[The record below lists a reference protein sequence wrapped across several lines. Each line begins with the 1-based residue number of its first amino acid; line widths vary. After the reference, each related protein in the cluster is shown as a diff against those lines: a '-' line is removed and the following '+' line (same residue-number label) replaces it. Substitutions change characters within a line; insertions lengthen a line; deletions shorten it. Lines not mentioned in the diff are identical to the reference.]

1 VACLPP
7 LPHLSRDHHHNR
19 GFAAAD
25 VQAFTTRVRPV
36 IPCRNDSLARHADC
50 VPRARAPHPRGALIP
65 IFKEDSVKLWNLELE
80 ELEHRLVPGLLSF
93 GSIHLDIDLDGD
105 NNEFDFEQDNDT
117 VIVEDSENV
126 TVINDSEVEDSTF
139 IND

>member
-1 VACLPP
+1 MKP
-7 LPHLSRDHHHNR
+7 
-19 GFAAAD
+19 
-25 VQAFTTRVRPV
+25 
-36 IPCRNDSLARHADC
+36 
-50 VPRARAPHPRGALIP
+50 
-65 IFKEDSVKLWNLELE
+65 WNLELE

>member
-1 VACLPP
+1 MK
-7 LPHLSRDHHHNR
+7 
-19 GFAAAD
+19 F
-25 VQAFTTRVRPV
+25 
-36 IPCRNDSLARHADC
+36 
-50 VPRARAPHPRGALIP
+50 
-65 IFKEDSVKLWNLELE
+65 WNLGLE
-80 ELEHRLVPGLLSF
+80 ELENRLVPGLLDF
-93 GSIHLDIDLDGD
+93 GPIHIGLDIDGD